1 VSKYII
7 ILVLLFIPVSV
18 AQDTLKI
25 NLEKSIDIAI
35 ENNHDLQLAK
45 FDYELAD
52 EQITEA
58 FGASVLPKIDARVDY
73 LRAIRRGQIIIETPF
88 FSGSFPQ
95 GTQNTFTIGANIEQP
110 LFTGGIFYATSI
122 SRVFADISRKGYY
135 SSQAELIKDVKRA
148 YYAYLL
154 SQRFTSLSLITLQ
167 AAEDNLKNSQ
177 SLFDAGLAPEY
188 DLIRARVQVQ
198 NILPEVDQ
206 AKNSV
211 KLAKNA
217 LRFVLGLD
225 VDQAY
230 VVEDSLV
237 YNEIPVED
245 YATSSQIMSTENYT
259 LQQLRL
265 QIELQDKA
273 VSYQFSRHFPELF
286 LNGNWQTIAQEN
298 DPRAFSDWRYFNS
311 VYVGLNLKIPIFNGM
326 QTTSRVQQAKIDLKK
341 AQEEFAKFDQLL
353 RNQLDDILL
362 KIKETKDRISAY
374 ASTINEAQLGYDISV
389 KRYNN
394 GLGTQLETID
404 SLVELTRARINYLDA
419 VYTYYDLHAQLEAL
433 LASEVKP
440 GTLPE

>member
-7 ILVLLFIPVSV
+7 IFILLFIPFSV

-25 NLEKSIDIAI
+25 NLEKSIEIAI

-95 GTQNTFTIGANIEQP
+95 GTENTFTIGASLEQP

-122 SRVFADISRKGYY
+122 SKVFADISRKGYY
-135 SSQAELIKDVKRA
+135 SSQADLIKDVKRA

-154 SQRFTSLSLITLQ
+154 AQRFTSLSLITLQ

-225 VDQAY
+225 VGQSF

-237 YNEIPVED
+237 YKTIPVED
-245 YATSSQIMSTENYT
+245 YATSSQIMSAQNYA

-273 VSYQFSRHFPELF
+273 VSYQFSRHFPELY
-286 LNGNWQTIAQEN
+286 LNGNWQAIAQEN

-341 AQEEFAKFDQLL
+341 AKEEFAKTDQLL

-419 VYTYYDLHAQLEAL
+419 VYNYYDLHAQLEAL
-433 LASEVKP
+433 LASEVKS

>member
-1 VSKYII
+1 VSKYILIFI
-7 ILVLLFIPVSV
+7 ILYLPVSV

-25 NLEKSIDIAI
+25 NLQKGIDLAI
-35 ENNHDLQLAK
+35 EYNHDLQIAK
-45 FDYELAD
+45 LEYDRAE

-58 FGASVLPKIDARVDY
+58 FGISVLPKIDARVDY
-73 LRAIRRGQIIIETPF
+73 LRAIRRGQIIIDIPG

-95 GTQNTFTIGANIEQP
+95 GTQNTFTIGASLEQP

-122 SRVFADISRKGYY
+122 SKVYADISRKGYY
-135 SSQAELIKDVKRA
+135 SSQADLIKDVKRA

-154 SQRFTSLSLITLQ
+154 AQRYTSLSLITLQ

-177 SLFDAGLAPEY
+177 ALFDAGIAPEY

-225 VDQAY
+225 VEQPF
-230 VVEDSLV
+230 VIKDSLV
-237 YNEIPVED
+237 YKEIPVED
-245 YATSSQIMSTENYT
+245 YSTSSQIMSEQNYS

-265 QIELQDKA
+265 QIELWDKA
-273 VSYQFSRHFPELF
+273 VSYEFSRHFPELY
-286 LNGNWQTIAQEN
+286 LNGNWQMIAQEN
-298 DPRAFSDWRYFNS
+298 DVRAFSDWRYFNS
-311 VYVGLNLKIPIFNGM
+311 VYVGLNLKIPIFHGM
-326 QTTSRVQQAKIDLKK
+326 STSSKVQQARIDLKVAK
-341 AQEEFAKFDQLL
+341 EEFAKTNQLL

-394 GLGTQLETID
+394 GLGTQLENID
-404 SLVELTRARINYLDA
+404 ALVELRRARINYLDA
-419 VYTYYDLHAQLEAL
+419 IYNYYDLHAHLEAL

-440 GTLPE
+440 GILPE

>member
-7 ILVLLFIPVSV
+7 IFILLFIPFSV

-25 NLEKSIDIAI
+25 NLEKSIEIAI

-95 GTQNTFTIGANIEQP
+95 GTENTFTIGASLEQP

-122 SRVFADISRKGYY
+122 SKVFADISRKGYY
-135 SSQAELIKDVKRA
+135 SSQADLIKDVKRA

-154 SQRFTSLSLITLQ
+154 AQRFTSLSLITLQ

-198 NILPEVDQ
+198 NILHEVDQ

-225 VDQAY
+225 VGQSF

-237 YNEIPVED
+237 YKTIPVED
-245 YATSSQIMSTENYT
+245 YATSSQIMSAQNYA

-273 VSYQFSRHFPELF
+273 VSYQFSRHFPELY
-286 LNGNWQTIAQEN
+286 LNGNWQAIAQEN

-341 AQEEFAKFDQLL
+341 AKEEFAKTDQLL

-419 VYTYYDLHAQLEAL
+419 VYNYYDLHAQLEAL
-433 LASEVKP
+433 LASEVKS

>member
-440 GTLPE
+440 GTLSE